1 MELLSPA
8 GNVDKLRYC
17 YTYGADA
24 AYIGL
29 KNFSLR
35 VKADNFYEDEYKKV
49 AQLKELFPGR
59 RLHCA
64 LNISFH
70 NSEIDRLIEDI
81 PYFKL
86 YPIDAFIVQDL
97 GIVPILQKNFPNADL
112 HLSTQASCMNREAVK
127 MYKSIGFKRVVMGR
141 EASLKEIAEIKD
153 AVPDMEIEC
162 FVHGAMCIAY
172 AGRCLMSAYL
182 NGRSAQEGFCSHT
195 CRWNYK
201 LMAPILGQAGGG
213 MQTGAA
219 LQSGGGM
226 QTGTSLQTGA
236 VQPTDSALQARNT
249 FQTGTTSQTASPHTQ
264 DSLPMQKA
272 IELAQ
277 SGKLVLNEEKRPDE
291 YFPVYEG
298 ENFTAVLSSK
308 DLCMIDHLA
317 DLKKAGVDSLKIE
330 GRMKS
335 IYYVAMV
342 TRAYRKALDAL
353 EGKITEENAKPFVAE
368 LYKASHRPFTTA
380 FYYNRSDADVT
391 VSGAADSPYLL
402 AGEIKEALTAEES
415 DFVFKKAAQ
424 LTKRRQDEREKLCPQ
439 ALAALE
445 ERIKNQP
452 DKHLA
457 AVEKKEGFAFYTLA
471 PLNMITRQTLLEL
484 VTPAIVSRKLKAEE
498 FCLVNPNTGEVYNW
512 VCDGH
517 PCAIYTSIPL
527 SQGDLLR
534 ALDPGYKEGI
544 FRDNG
549 R

>member
-201 LMAPILGQAGGG
+201 LMAPILGQADGS
-213 MQTGAA
+213 MQA
-219 LQSGGGM
+219 GGGM

-236 VQPTDSALQARNT
+236 VQQTDAALQIGAAL
-249 FQTGTTSQTASPHTQ
+249 QTDAGMQTATQ
-264 DSLPMQKA
+264 DALPMQKA

-277 SGKLVLNEEKRPDE
+277 SGDLVLNEEKRPDE

-353 EGKITEENAKPFVAE
+353 EGKITQEEANPFVAE

-402 AGEIKEALTAEES
+402 AGEIKGALTAEES
-415 DFVFKKAAQ
+415 DFVFKKAEQ
-424 LTKRRQDEREKLCPQ
+424 LTKRRQEEREKLCPQ

>member
-8 GNVDKLRYC
+8 GNIEKLKYC

-49 AQLKELFPGR
+49 VELKNSFPGR

-64 LNISFH
+64 LNIAFH
-70 NSEIDRLIEDI
+70 NDEIDRLVKNI
-81 PYFKL
+81 PYFKE

-97 GIVPILQKNFPNADL
+97 GIVPILQKEFPDAEL

-127 MYKSIGFKRVVMGR
+127 VYKSLGFKRVVMGR
-141 EASLKEIAEIKD
+141 EASLQEIAEIKD

-195 CRWNYK
+195 CRWDYDVLAK
-201 LMAPILGQAGGG
+201 IDGGCD
-213 MQTGAA
+213 AKKIA
-219 LQSGGGM
+219 ESG
-226 QTGTSLQTGA
+226 S
-236 VQPTDSALQARNT
+236 
-249 FQTGTTSQTASPHTQ
+249 
-264 DSLPMQKA
+264 
-272 IELAQ
+272 
-277 SGKLVLNEEKRPDE
+277 LVLREHKRSDE

-317 DLKKAGVDSLKIE
+317 ELKKAGVDSLKIE

-335 IYYVAMV
+335 VYYVAMI

-353 EGKITEENAKPFVAE
+353 DGKITGDEAKPFVDE
-368 LYKASHRPFTTA
+368 LYNVSHRPFATG
-380 FYYNRSDADVT
+380 FYFNKADADVA
-391 VSGAADSPYLL
+391 VSGASDSPFELS
-402 AGEIKEALTAEES
+402 AE
-415 DFVFKKAAQ
+415 
-424 LTKRRQDEREKLCPQ
+424 LGN
-439 ALAALE
+439 ALE
-445 ERIKNQP
+445 EDRMNEILKVADDGRKLRQNKVDAMCEPERKAYEKRVADKP
-452 DKHLA
+452 DMHLPF
-457 AVEKKEGFAFYTLA
+457 VEKIDGWKMYSVE
-471 PLNMITRQTLLEL
+471 PLNMLSKDTEIEL
-484 VTPAIVSRKLKAEE
+484 VSPDVCGKKIQWGKDFL
-498 FCLVNPNTGEVYNW
+498 FINPENGQVYNW
-512 VCDGH
+512 VCNGH
-517 PCAIYTSIPL
+517 PCVMYTGLFIAD
-527 SQGDLLR
+527 GTLLR
-534 ALDPGYKEGI
+534 FKDPEYIEGK
-544 FRDNG
+544 FRDSG

>member
-8 GNVDKLRYC
+8 GNVEKLKYC

-35 VKADNFYEDEYKKV
+35 VKADNFYEDEYKRV
-49 AQLKELFPGR
+49 VELKKNFPGR

-64 LNISFH
+64 LNIAFH
-70 NSEIDRLIEDI
+70 NDEIDRLIKNI
-81 PYFKL
+81 PYFRE

-97 GIVPILQKNFPNADL
+97 GIVPILQKEFPEAEL

-127 MYKSIGFKRVVMGR
+127 VYKSLGFSRVVMGR

-195 CRWNYK
+195 CRWDYDVLAK
-201 LMAPILGQAGGG
+201 IDGSTDAKKIAE
-213 MQTGAA
+213 
-219 LQSGGGM
+219 SG
-226 QTGTSLQTGA
+226 
-236 VQPTDSALQARNT
+236 N
-249 FQTGTTSQTASPHTQ
+249 
-264 DSLPMQKA
+264 
-272 IELAQ
+272 
-277 SGKLVLNEEKRPDE
+277 LVLREHKRPDE

-317 DLKKAGVDSLKIE
+317 ELKKAGVDSLKIE

-335 IYYVAMV
+335 AYYVAMI

-353 EGKITEENAKPFVAE
+353 DGKISGEQAKPFIDE
-368 LYKASHRPFTTA
+368 LYKVSHRPFATG
-380 FYYNRSDADVT
+380 FYFNRADADVA
-391 VSGAADSPYLL
+391 VSGASDSPFELSAEL
-402 AGEIKEALTAEES
+402 GGELSETDS
-415 DFVFKKAAQ
+415 DRI
-424 LTKRRQDEREKLCPQ
+424 L
-439 ALAALE
+439 ALAEDGKKLREEKISAMCE
-445 ERIKNQP
+445 PERIAYEKRVADKP
-452 DKHLA
+452 DMHLPYA
-457 AVEKKEGFAFYTLA
+457 QKKEGWKFFPVE
-471 PLNMITRQTLLEL
+471 PLNMLSKDSEIEL
-484 VTPAIVSRKLKAEE
+484 VSPDVVGRKIQWGVE
-498 FCLVNPNTGEVYNW
+498 FEFINPENGQVYNW
-512 VCDGH
+512 VCNGH
-517 PCAIYTSIPL
+517 PCVIYTCLDIAD
-527 SQGDLLR
+527 GTLLR
-534 ALDPGYKEGI
+534 TKDPEYVEGK
-544 FRDNG
+544 FRDTG